1 VLLLRILFLDY
12 PLVAFFLVMTVN
24 AQACRP
30 DAESTCNLL
39 LQLVPACVL
48 RVRLRLMTLVLLQH
62 AATKIYIPVSGVAGS

>member
-1 VLLLRILFLDY
+1 MLLLRILFLDY
-12 PLVAFFLVMTVN
+12 PLVAFFLVMTVY

-48 RVRLRLMTLVLLQH
+48 RVILRLMTLVLLQH
-62 AATKIYIPVSGVAGS
+62 AAKKIYIAVSRLAGS